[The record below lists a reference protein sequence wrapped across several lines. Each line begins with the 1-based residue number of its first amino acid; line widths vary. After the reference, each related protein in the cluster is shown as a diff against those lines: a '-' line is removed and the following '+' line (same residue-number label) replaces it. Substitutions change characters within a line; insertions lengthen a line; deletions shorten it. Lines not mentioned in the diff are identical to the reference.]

1 LNYGETFAEPRP
13 RFCPACGQA
22 AISRRLTIPV
32 YGFMALKRVYAG
44 RWWPR
49 LVRVGVLSTLQLMR
63 LFVSVMALAIW
74 SLLT

>member
-1 LNYGETFAEPRP
+1 LNCGETFAEPRL
-13 RFCPACGQA
+13 RFCPACGQE

-32 YGFMALKRVYAG
+32 YGFMTLERVYG
-44 RWWPR
+44 GPWWPR
-49 LVRVGVLSTLQLMR
+49 LVRVGVVSTLQLMT